1 MSLQPRDRR
10 ALAMLAVSAILGL
23 AYRFW
28 PEGSVP
34 VVVAS
39 ADPVGMA
46 QKRLA
51 KLREVAA
58 TIPAK
63 QGIYNQVSAD
73 LAVREKNLIAADS
86 GPQAQAQL
94 IEMLRTLGRAENP
107 PVEIR
112 SYELGALRPVA
123 DAYGEVSVAV
133 QIDCR
138 IDQLVNLLAA
148 LDAQPGLIY
157 TNDLR
162 ITSTNV
168 KEKLVG
174 VRLGVAGLVP
184 RRLVPDR
191 RGQSGFGGLS
201 F

>member
-1 MSLQPRDRR
+1 MNLRPRDRR
-10 ALAMLAVSAILGL
+10 AIAFLAVSAILGL
-23 AYRFW
+23 VVRLW

-34 VVVAS
+34 AVVAP

-46 QKRLA
+46 EKRLA

-58 TIPAK
+58 TVAAREDIFK
-63 QGIYNQVSAD
+63 KVSAD
-73 LAVREKNLIAADS
+73 LAIREKDLIQADT

-107 PVEIR
+107 PIEIR
-112 SYELGALRPVA
+112 SYELGGLRPVA
-123 DAYGEVSVAV
+123 GSYGEVSVAV

-148 LDAQPGLIY
+148 LDAQSQLIF
-157 TNDLR
+157 TNNLR
-162 ITSTNV
+162 ITSSNA
-168 KEKLVG
+168 KEKIVG
-174 VRLGVAGLVP
+174 ARLGVAGLVP
-184 RRLVPDR
+184 RRLVPDK
-191 RGQSGFGGLS
+191 RGQSVLGGLS